1 MVLYMITND
10 YENQYK
16 LLSLS
21 NVLKYH
27 NVNMVLCN
35 DILDV
40 DCEMELQNMN
50 YLVDTDDVKTW
61 ISTYTN
67 DDFLMDFFDDD
78 KHDIDNLT
86 NDDLQLIKDDYCM
99 DIINDLELLDYYDD
113 IYQYYI
119 IDDYSSDLFIKL
131 EYPVFYSNVLNV
143 YVVGITHWGTSW
155 NYILT
160 NQTFDDYGVT
170 SE

>member
-1 MVLYMITND
+1 MITNN
-10 YENQYK
+10 YENQNK
-16 LLSLS
+16 LLSLD

-27 NVNMVLCN
+27 DVNMVLCN

-40 DCEMELQNMN
+40 DCKMELQNMD

-86 NDDLQLIKDDYCM
+86 DDDLQLVKDDYCM
-99 DIINDLELLDYYDD
+99 DIIDDLELLDYYDD
-113 IYQYYI
+113 IYQYFI
-119 IDDYSSDLFIKL
+119 IDDCSSDLFIKL

>member
-1 MVLYMITND
+1 
-10 YENQYK
+10 
-16 LLSLS
+16 
-21 NVLKYH
+21 
-27 NVNMVLCN
+27 
-35 DILDV
+35 
-40 DCEMELQNMN
+40 MEH
-50 YLVDTDDVKTW
+50 
-61 ISTYTN
+61 
-67 DDFLMDFFDDD
+67 DDD

-86 NDDLQLIKDDYCM
+86 DDDLQLIKDDYCM

-113 IYQYYI
+113 IYQYFI

-143 YVVGITHWGTSW
+143 YVVGITHYGTSW

>member
-1 MVLYMITND
+1 MITNY
-10 YENQYK
+10 YENQHK
-16 LLSLS
+16 LLSLD
-21 NVLKYH
+21 NILQYH

-35 DILDV
+35 NILDV
-40 DCEMELQNMN
+40 DCKMELQNMD

-61 ISTYTN
+61 ISTCTN

-78 KHDIDNLT
+78 DNKHDIDNLT
-86 NDDLQLIKDDYCM
+86 DDDLQLVKDDYYM
-99 DIINDLELLDYYDD
+99 DIIDDLDLWNYYDD
-113 IYQYYI
+113 IYQYFI
-119 IDDYSSDLFIKL
+119 IDDCSSDLFIEL

-160 NQTFDDYGVT
+160 NKTFDDYGVT

>member
-21 NVLKYH
+21 NVLQYH
-27 NVNMVLCN
+27 DVNMVLCN
-35 DILDV
+35 DILNV
-40 DCEMELQNMN
+40 DCEMELQNMD
-50 YLVDTDDVKTW
+50 YIVDTDD
-61 ISTYTN
+61 
-67 DDFLMDFFDDD
+67 
-78 KHDIDNLT
+78 
-86 NDDLQLIKDDYCM
+86 DL
-99 DIINDLELLDYYDD
+99 DLYNYYDD

-143 YVVGITHWGTSW
+143 YVVGITHYGTSW

>member
-16 LLSLS
+16 LLSLD

-40 DCEMELQNMN
+40 DCEMELQNMD

-86 NDDLQLIKDDYCM
+86 DDDLQLVKDDYCM

-131 EYPVFYSNVLNV
+131 EYPVFYSNALNV